1 MTVATSA
8 RSRALAATTARL
20 LGTRWLMRVPIW
32 LYRARLGFLLGSRM
46 LMLEHTGRRTGARRR
61 VVLEVID
68 RPAPGTYLVVSG
80 FGERSQWFRNV
91 LAHPAVRISV
101 GVRTALPAEGR
112 RLTTAEADAALTGY
126 AARHPRAWQTFRP
139 TLENT
144 LGAPITT
151 HDTRL
156 PIVALRVRP

>member
-20 LGTRWLMRVPIW
+20 LGTRWLMRIPIW

-68 RPAPGTYLVVSG
+68 RPEPGTYLVVSG

-101 GVRTALPAEGR
+101 GTRSALPAEAR
-112 RLTTAEADAALTGY
+112 RLTPTEADAALASY
-126 AARHPRAWQTFRP
+126 ATRHPRAWQAFKP
-139 TLENT
+139 TLETT

-151 HDTRL
+151 RDTRL
-156 PIVALRVRP
+156 PVVAIQVRP